1 MLTETDE
8 VIDIR
13 DEKARL
19 EEAVPG
25 GEVSLGPLT
34 VLEKGA
40 GATAWPSSNTV
51 GICSLTT
58 GIQQVSNTTS
68 VVLEQ

>member
-1 MLTETDE
+1 VQAEIGE
-8 VIDIR
+8 VIEIR

-25 GEVSLGPLT
+25 GEVSLGPHKFFT

-51 GICSLTT
+51 EICSLT
-58 GIQQVSNTTS
+58 IWDTTS
-68 VVLEQ
+68 F